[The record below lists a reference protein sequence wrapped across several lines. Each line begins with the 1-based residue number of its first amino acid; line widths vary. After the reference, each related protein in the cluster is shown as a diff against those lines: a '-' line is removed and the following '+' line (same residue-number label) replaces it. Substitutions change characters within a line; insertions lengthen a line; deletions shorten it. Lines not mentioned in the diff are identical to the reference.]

1 MCGSVRWLTLLV
13 VFGCLLSGAVVVG
26 YGQPT
31 GLDTLK
37 NRRQQA
43 QIDTSGIRVVPW
55 QFSTLPT
62 TDLVSTDSLS
72 RWQLWLN
79 WLQHKERDRDAITY
93 RLNRIGRSDAMI
105 HQTHE
110 PKHQQLYWE
119 EISLNDPVSN
129 TINWNFIPQFKIRT
143 ITEQQVGIEH
153 TTRFRLR
160 QYYLNKPLTKLNYTE
175 GKSNFRSLN
184 FMLTQNL
191 GRKTNYEL
199 SYWDR
204 RDGGPLPRNDLNG
217 LQLFARVF
225 HTLDEKR
232 SLKLSFLMNNLDLD
246 ESFGY
251 QIPDLERFDF
261 QFTNVFPNVSNASSN
276 TNARNIQIN
285 YYKRPDTT
293 KSHNFQAALFF
304 NNRDRELDFSPDSIN
319 YQISS
324 IGGSVQKWITWKGFD
339 ANGSIRAERFN
350 NSDSRETSS
359 ITADSWSMAKASGTV
374 RFGKSNKINLESTGD
389 FTVRSDGEQA
399 YNFSA
404 KAVIPLG
411 KKLSLTADGSIGQFM
426 PTIQEK
432 YWQSN
437 LFSGDTDLES
447 ESIRRAGATVEY
459 QANEQLRTGVR
470 AEIKQI
476 QEGIHLGADS
486 VFNNMPD
493 YTAQSVTA
501 YGNYDTESVE
511 LRGSATFHRYDATT
525 QSEFTNRLL
534 RGQDRLFLKG
544 AAYWKGYAFNR
555 ATFVKI
561 GLFGIFSPTNY
572 MAAQYQPVLDR
583 WQNANNTQLI
593 PSFYRV
599 DLDVSARVRW
609 IVVTLRFENLL
620 DDVGQAGYFNTA
632 QFPLPNRRFL
642 FGLKVRFRN

>member
-1 MCGSVRWLTLLV
+1 VNLLKLYLILGGIV
-13 VFGCLLSGAVVVG
+13 LGTFTALN
-26 YGQPT
+26 GQPT

-37 NRRQQA
+37 NRRQAA
-43 QIDTSGIRVVPW
+43 QVDTSDIRVVPW
-55 QFSTLPT
+55 QFSELPAS
-62 TDLVSTDSLS
+62 DLVSNDSLS

-79 WLQHKERDRDAITY
+79 WLEHKERDRDAVTY
-93 RLNRIGRSDAMI
+93 RLNGIGRSDAMI

-129 TINWNFIPQFKIRT
+129 TINWNFIPQFKIST

-184 FMLTQNL
+184 FMLTQNI

-232 SLKLSFLMNNLDLD
+232 SLKLSFLMNNIDLD

-251 QIPDLERFDF
+251 QIPDLNRFGF

-276 TNARNIQIN
+276 TNSRNIQIN

-293 KSHNFQAALFF
+293 ESHNFQAALFL
-304 NNRDRELDFSPDSIN
+304 NNREREVEFSPDSID

-324 IGGSVQKWITWKGFD
+324 FGASVQKWINWKGFT
-339 ANGSIRAERFN
+339 ANGAIRGEHFSNGA
-350 NSDSRETSS
+350 SSETSS
-359 ITADSWSMAKASGTV
+359 ISADSWSTAEASASV
-374 RFGKSNKINLESTGD
+374 RFGEEKWFTAESSGD
-389 FTVRSDGEQA
+389 FTLRTDGEQA
-399 YNFSA
+399 YSFSA
-404 KAVIPLG
+404 EVALQLN
-411 KKLSLTADGSIGQFM
+411 KKISVSVDGSVGQFM

-437 LFSGDTDLES
+437 FFSGTTNLES
-447 ESIRRAGATVEY
+447 ETIRRAGTTIEY
-459 QANEQLRTGVR
+459 QPNERLKTGVR
-470 AEIKQI
+470 AEIKQT
-476 QEGIHLGADS
+476 QDGIHLSADS

-493 YTAQSVTA
+493 YNAQSVTA
-501 YGNYDTESVE
+501 YGNYETESIE
-511 LRGSATFHRYDATT
+511 LRGSATLHRYDAST

-544 AAYWKGYAFNR
+544 AAYWKGYAFHR

-561 GLFGIFSPTNY
+561 GLFGIFSPNNY

-609 IVVTLRFENLL
+609 IIFTLRFENLL
-620 DDVGQAGYFNTA
+620 DDVGQLGYFNTA
-632 QFPLPNRRFL
+632 QYPLPNRRFL
-642 FGLKVRFRN
+642 FGMKVRFRN

>member
-1 MCGSVRWLTLLV
+1 MKWLPLFIIAAATLLV
-13 VFGCLLSGAVVVG
+13 SITAG

-55 QFSTLPT
+55 EFNTLPT
-62 TDLVSTDSLS
+62 TDLVSDDSLS

-79 WLQHKERDRDAITY
+79 WLEHKERDRDAVTY
-93 RLNRIGRSDAMI
+93 RLNGIGRSDAMI

-129 TINWNFIPQFKIRT
+129 TINWNFIPQFKIST
-143 ITEQQVGIEH
+143 ITEQQEGIEH

-184 FMLTQNL
+184 FMLTQNI

-232 SLKLSFLMNNLDLD
+232 SLKLSFLMNNIDLD

-251 QIPDLERFDF
+251 QIPDLNRFGF
-261 QFTNVFPNVSNASSN
+261 QFTNVFPNVSSANSN

-293 KSHNFQAALFF
+293 KSHNFQAALFW
-304 NNRDRELDFSPDSIN
+304 NNRERQVNFSPDSID
-319 YQISS
+319 YQVSS
-324 IGGSVQKWITWKGFD
+324 FGASVQKWIHWRGFT
-339 ANGSIRAERFN
+339 ANGSFRAEYFSN
-350 NSDSRETSS
+350 GASQAISS
-359 ITADSWSMAKASGTV
+359 ISADSWSTAEASASLQYGDGKKVTV
-374 RFGKSNKINLESTGD
+374 ESTGD
-389 FTVRSDGEQA
+389 FTLRTDGEQA
-399 YNFSA
+399 FSFSA
-404 KAVIPLG
+404 KADLQLSE
-411 KKLSLTADGSIGQFM
+411 KLSVSVDGSVGQFM

-437 LFSGDTDLES
+437 FFSGTTNLES
-447 ESIRRAGATVEY
+447 ETIGRAGATTEY
-459 QANEQLRTGVR
+459 QPNERLKTGVR
-470 AEIKQI
+470 AEIKQT
-476 QEGIHLGADS
+476 QDGIHLSADS
-486 VFNNMPD
+486 VFRNMPD
-493 YTAQSVTA
+493 YNAQSVTA
-501 YGNYDTESVE
+501 YGNYETESIE
-511 LRGSATFHRYDATT
+511 LRGSATLHRYDASI
-525 QSEFTNRLL
+525 QSDFTNRLL

-555 ATFVKI
+555 ATFVKM
-561 GLFGIFSPTNY
+561 GLFGIFSPNNY

-583 WQNANNTQLI
+583 WQNANTTQLI

-609 IVVTLRFENLL
+609 IIFTLRFENLL
-620 DDVGQAGYFNTA
+620 DDVGQLGYFNTA
-632 QFPLPNRRFL
+632 QHPLPNRRFL
-642 FGLKVRFRN
+642 FGMKVRFRN